1 MLIAHLYT
9 RSRVFRFSF
18 SRPRRTMSMSMSMW
32 SLRWHFTNKTVTG
45 APYSIKS
52 YSLSHSWTLRWTGEY
67 DDWNMQCRLEV
78 AAELQQRW
86 HRGGLVVQTSHVP
99 RSMLGTPVWRQ
110 SGWTDRYA
118 ITADSRA
125 LRNHALQGGPNVVV
139 SCNLCAWP
147 MHCRKTNRVTLL
159 VTLPNIHGFKN
170 NFTGRVSSKPFLI
183 WLLTTPPHPK
193 YAALVIYC

>member
-1 MLIAHLYT
+1 MLIAHLCT

-52 YSLSHSWTLRWTGEY
+52 YSLSHSWTLGWRVRWLKHAVPSWG
-67 DDWNMQCRLEV
+67 
-78 AAELQQRW
+78 
-86 HRGGLVVQTSHVP
+86 RGGTAAAMAQRRPSGTDVARSAVNAGHAGETPKRLNRSRRHHNRLLCPKKPCITGWAKRGCLVQFVP
-99 RSMLGTPVWRQ
+99 E
-110 SGWTDRYA
+110 
-118 ITADSRA
+118 
-125 LRNHALQGGPNVVV
+125 
-139 SCNLCAWP
+139 
-147 MHCRKTNRVTLL
+147 TNRVTLL
-159 VTLPNIHGFKN
+159 VTSPNIHGFKN
-170 NFTGRVSSKPFLI
+170 NFTGRVGSKPFLI